1 MKKKIYIIS
10 MVLALSA
17 ALCGCG
23 KKEKEKK
30 DTVSVKDDV
39 VEFVNDELAP
49 IETDRNNAIAIY
61 NSYFATEDVDLEIFV
76 TNMKDN
82 AIPSMETYISNLTTI
97 EVSTDEVTALKN
109 ICLQS
114 AQKQYDAMKK
124 VVLAIE
130 EQNPEY
136 LTEAETLITEAEA
149 SIYQY
154 ETQLK
159 LLAEENDIVI
169 QNTVSQ

>member
-1 MKKKIYIIS
+1 MKKKIYILS
-10 MVLALSA
+10 MAIILSV

-23 KKEKEKK
+23 KKDKDKK

-61 NSYFATEDVDLEIFV
+61 NSYFTTEDADLELFV

-82 AIPSMETYISNLTTI
+82 AIPSMETYISNLTGI
-97 EVSTDEVTALKN
+97 EVATDEVTGLKN
-109 ICLQS
+109 IYLQS
-114 AQKQYDAMKK
+114 AQKQLDAMKK

-136 LTEAETLITEAEA
+136 LTEAETLITEAETGI
-149 SIYQY
+149 SQY
-154 ETQLK
+154 EAQLK

-169 QNTVSQ
+169 QNSVSE